1 MSIQQN
7 YGNIKPSLNLD
18 FANTKQLDP
27 RITYSRAST
36 GTYYDGKTAA
46 KAEEN
51 LLTYSQEFVN
61 WTEANGCTV
70 TADSTAAPDG
80 TTTADL
86 LIPST
91 ASLSYHVRTSN
102 SFTTQ
107 AASILSVYVKP
118 SGYNYLSVVVSSN
131 TGRANIEVSTGSI
144 TNYGTNAFTVNS
156 IALAN
161 GWYRLVITVPVA
173 FSAANVW
180 LGPNSAVRDPLA
192 IWAGDGTSGAY
203 LWGAQLEQRSFAT
216 AYTPTTTAPITN
228 YIPVLQTASAG
239 TPRFD
244 HNPITGESL
253 GLLIEEQRTNLL
265 LRSEEFDNAAWTKIS
280 TTITANTIVA
290 PDGTLTGDKLASSTV
305 SVASHQ
311 DYQIGITIT
320 NAATYT
326 WSVYMKQ
333 GEYAW
338 GIVNAYSATDSRT
351 YFNLATGTV
360 GTVAAGSTATITPVG
375 NGWYRCSV
383 TRTSAASTGGLSIEM
398 TNADNVPSFAAIVG
412 NGIYIWG
419 AQLETG
425 AFATS
430 YIPTVASQVTRAADN
445 AVMTGTNFSSW
456 YNQSEGSFYF
466 NATTASVGNRGLFF
480 ATNNANTAD
489 RMFSYGSV
497 TALVFAGNTSVAN
510 QFTLIQVP
518 GSLSN
523 ASALAYKVNDFA
535 ATSNGVAVATDTSGS
550 VPLGI
555 NQIQFGYLTNSNDQN
570 INGTIKKLAYYPRR
584 LTNTQIQALTT

>member
-36 GTYYDGKTAA
+36 GTYYDGKTVA

-51 LLTYSQEFVN
+51 LFVRSQEFDLVWAKVN
-61 WTEANGCTV
+61 VSITANSTV
-70 TADSTAAPDG
+70 APDG
-80 TTTADL
+80 TTTADTL
-86 LIPST
+86 TTT
-91 ASLSYHVRTSN
+91 APTLDALVTSVAT
-102 SFTTQ
+102 S
-107 AASILSVYVKP
+107 AAAYTFSVYLKQGNTDFSEIGIVDQ
-118 SGYNYLSVVVSSN
+118 GLVVNRVRL
-131 TGRANIEVSTGSI
+131 TYSTGALTVVAGTPTGTATNAGNGWWRVSI
-144 TNYGTNAFTVNS
+144 TYTFPASGTDAFN
-156 IALAN
+156 IFPGA
-161 GWYRLVITVPVA
+161 
-173 FSAANVW
+173 
-180 LGPNSAVRDPLA
+180 
-192 IWAGDGTSGAY
+192 SGVGSGEFAY
-203 LWGAQLEQRSFAT
+203 IWGAQLEQRSFAT

-419 AQLETG
+419 AQLEAG

-430 YIPTVASQVTRAADN
+430 YIPTVASQVTRAADS
-445 AVMTGTNFSSW
+445 ASMTGTNFSSW
-456 YNQSEGSFYF
+456 YNQSEGTLYAEY
-466 NATTASVGNRGLFF
+466 ATTNTGTPRVWTISDNTTSNQAWVQTNLTAFTVFSVYTAGIYVAQIGSAASSSKAA
-480 ATNNANTAD
+480 ATLKT
-489 RMFSYGSV
+489 
-497 TALVFAGNTSVAN
+497 
-510 QFTLIQVP
+510 
-518 GSLSN
+518 
-523 ASALAYKVNDFA
+523 NDFA
-535 ATSNGVAVATDTSGS
+535 VVNAGGTIYVDTSGAIANYTKFS
-550 VPLGI
+550 IGSRFDDVNGSQL
-555 NQIQFGYLTNSNDQN
+555 
-570 INGTIKKLAYYPRR
+570 NGTIKKLAYYPRR
-584 LTNTQIQALTT
+584 ITNTQLQALTS